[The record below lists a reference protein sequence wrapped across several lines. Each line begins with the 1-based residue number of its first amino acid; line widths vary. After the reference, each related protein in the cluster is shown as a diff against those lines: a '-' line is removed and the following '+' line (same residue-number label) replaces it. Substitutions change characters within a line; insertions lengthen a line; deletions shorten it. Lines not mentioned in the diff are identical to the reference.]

1 MLTRTRFDLL
11 MLILLV
17 MVTLLATLPRAMAA
31 TPPAR
36 SAGLRREFFQTTTT
50 VAQHAV
56 TLAWVAS
63 ADASSTN
70 PVTYNV
76 LRAPG
81 TCGASGQT
89 FTSLAAGVTVT
100 TYKDTTV
107 VGGQDYC
114 YQVDAE
120 GSNGAV
126 SVNNPTVPAAVPPF
140 PVTGLTESSQ

>member
-1 MLTRTRFDLL
+1 MRQARL
-11 MLILLV
+11 MLIL
-17 MVTLLATLPRAMAA
+17 MGAMALAVALPKAQAA

-36 SAGLRREFFQTTTT
+36 SAARRREFFQTTTAA
-50 VAQHAV
+50 AQHAV

-107 VGGQDYC
+107 TGGQDYC